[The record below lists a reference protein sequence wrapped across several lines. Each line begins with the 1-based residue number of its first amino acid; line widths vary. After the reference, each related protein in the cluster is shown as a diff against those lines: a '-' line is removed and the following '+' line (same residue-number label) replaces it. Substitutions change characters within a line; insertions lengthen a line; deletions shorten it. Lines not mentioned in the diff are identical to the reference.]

1 MMLLVSIYTFVFQM
15 QAVPHTCCF
24 PLKSTSI
31 QHAWFMMLTCRH
43 SLIIK
48 GYVVICQRTVVSK
61 WIKRSL
67 HGLNMGYALHMLKIV
82 QVSLN
87 WLHSVF
93 STYAGNWLFS

>member
-15 QAVPHTCCF
+15 ETMPHTCCF
-24 PLKSTSI
+24 PLKNTSL

-48 GYVVICQRTVVSK
+48 GYVVICQGTVVSNGLK
-61 WIKRSL
+61 SL
-67 HGLNMGYALHMLKIV
+67 YGLNMSYALHMLKIV

-87 WLHSVF
+87 WLCSLF